1 MEREE
6 ILRQVEDLTSE
17 KLFDFICQG
26 KLTLDELRETGN
38 LDASKRRA
46 ILVLQKERELV
57 EDITWE
63 SLRSTEEGCRTY
75 LEQFSAGK
83 YISEAKMLIEK
94 WKKERERIEKERE
107 ELLNK
112 FRSNPNSFQPYEV
125 KTLLKDGAISR
136 EDLIIAGIPVDII
149 DNLNNVRTPSLNM
162 GKTPDSIPEG
172 YTEVYFWGIPG
183 SGKTCVLSSI
193 LSTADEKGYL
203 EIATGPG
210 YDYMTHL
217 KNIFRNPVSFLPPP
231 SAVDSTQYLPFAL
244 KKNND
249 NPRSVSLIELSGEV
263 FQCFFYKNASLEM
276 PTPQHEETLNKLL
289 NFLDGNNRKIHFF
302 FIDYQKENNLDTDGY
317 TQADYLQAA
326 ATYFQN
332 NDIFK
337 NSTDAIYIVITKSDL
352 MKQEDKLNHLN
363 DYLLDNRYTAFIE
376 SLKTRCKE
384 HCINSGELL
393 ATHFSLGNVYFNQIC
408 SFDDDT
414 SKNIID
420 ILVRRIKPNKK
431 SILDVF
437 NK

>member
-1 MEREE
+1 MERDE

-17 KLFDFICQG
+17 QLYDFICQG
-26 KLTLDELRETGN
+26 KVTLDELRETGN

-46 ILVLQKERELV
+46 ILVLQREREQE
-57 EDITWE
+57 EDTFWG
-63 SLRSTEEGCRTY
+63 SSCLTEQGCRVY
-75 LEQFSAGK
+75 LSNYPAGK
-83 YISEAKMLIEK
+83 YISDAKMLIES
-94 WKKERERIEKERE
+94 WEKERKRVERERE

-112 FRSNPNSFQPYEV
+112 FKNNPNTFQPYEV
-125 KTLLKDGAISR
+125 KNLLNDGTISR
-136 EDLIIAGIPVDII
+136 EDLITAGIPVDII
-149 DNLNNVRTPSLNM
+149 DNLNNVRTPTLNM
-162 GKTPDSIPEG
+162 GETPDSIPEG

-210 YDYMTHL
+210 YNYMTRL

-231 SAVDSTQYLPFAL
+231 SATDSTQYLPFAL

-249 NPRSVSLIELSGEV
+249 DPRSVSLIELSGEV
-263 FQCFFYKNASLEM
+263 FQCFFYKNASLDM
-276 PTPQHEETLNKLL
+276 PSPQHEETLNKLL
-289 NFLDGNNRKIHFF
+289 KFLDGNNRKIHFF
-302 FIDYQKENNLDTDGY
+302 FIDYQRENNLDADGY
-317 TQADYLQAA
+317 TQSDYLQAA

-337 NSTDAIYIVITKSDL
+337 KSTDAIYIVITKSDL
-352 MKQEDKLNHLN
+352 MPQEDKLNNLN
-363 DYLLDNRYTAFIE
+363 DYLQDNRYTAFIQ
-376 SLKTRCKE
+376 SLKTRCRE
-384 HCINSGELL
+384 HSINSGELL